1 MEKIIEHI
9 GIETLKRYGGQ
20 NCCLDDYLFV
30 TDRLENILA
39 GGKTIKMEVLLMI
52 YCMEGRRGKVG
63 IEQSDLSFEG

>member
-30 TDRLENILA
+30 TDRLENQD
-39 GGKTIKMEVLLMI
+39 GSPSDDLLH
-52 YCMEGRRGKVG
+52 GRRGKVG

>member
-39 GGKTIKMEVLLMI
+39 GGKTIKM
-52 YCMEGRRGKVG
+52 
-63 IEQSDLSFEG
+63 